1 MNDNKLCSACKI
13 KIDENKYKKDRTVII
28 KRKEKTNTTLQ
39 STKQKSPMSTIRN
52 KNKTT
57 PMFQH
62 MKIIAMSLLA
72 QVTLIKCFTCS
83 KYLKK

>member
-1 MNDNKLCSACKI
+1 MKI
-13 KIDENKYKKDRTVII
+13 ITRKIELFVKNVII

-39 STKQKSPMSTIRN
+39 STKQKSPM
-52 KNKTT
+52 
-57 PMFQH
+57 FQH

-72 QVTLIKCFTCS
+72 QVTLVKPITCS

>member
-1 MNDNKLCSACKI
+1 MKI
-13 KIDENKYKKDRTVII
+13 ITRKIELFVKNVII

-57 PMFQH
+57 TPMFQQ

-72 QVTLIKCFTCS
+72 QVT
-83 KYLKK
+83 